1 MFDKVVVFDAIGG
14 KLPRSI
20 WEMDNVPIG
29 TLTHLRLMLEKHYW
43 VDVRYRG
50 KNVTIMIRDYY
61 RPVDVLEQSEYRDNV
76 VKYQS

>member
-1 MFDKVVVFDAIGG
+1 MFDSMAVFDAIGG

-29 TLTHLRLMLEKHYW
+29 TYYG
-43 VDVRYRG
+43 VR
-50 KNVTIMIRDYY
+50 KL
-61 RPVDVLEQSEYRDNV
+61 LEQSYIIDTRIVNNRVSIMIHNYISPEDALRWSEYEPNV